1 MIRIFLH
8 LSDFIFIGQLVIL
21 YLVSSAQYG
30 NTYTL
35 DILNGDDMVYR
46 FVWPLLAL
54 NYLQIAAYGTLGL
67 FILFD
72 LGKNKFCKKH
82 TVANLKEGKK
92 NKKNIQKLKYPII

>member
-8 LSDFIFIGQLVIL
+8 LSDFLFIGQLVIL

-35 DILNGDDMVYR
+35 DILSGDDIVYR
-46 FVWPLLAL
+46 FAWALLGL
-54 NYLQIAAYGTLGL
+54 NYLQIAAYGMLGL

-72 LGKNKFCKKH
+72 LGKSKLCKKH
-82 TVANLKEGKK
+82 TISNLKEGKK
-92 NKKNIQKLKYPII
+92 DKQNI